1 MNSNTTRREVV
12 ELCRD
17 LATRG
22 YFAAT
27 GGNLALRIGADLIAV
42 TPSAIDYFSMEP
54 QDVAVVR
61 LSDLRQI
68 EGNKP
73 PSVETGLHARLLG
86 ARSDCHCSI
95 HTHQPVASACALLGR
110 PLQVTDA
117 KCQQLLG
124 PSIPMV
130 GYAPSG
136 TRWLAAKLAKA
147 VRPEI
152 NAYLMRNHGAVCC
165 GPDASSTVAR
175 VVALE
180 ELASDYLRDRIRARA
195 ETQPPLRPA
204 LERLLD
210 SFT

>member
-1 MNSNTTRREVV
+1 MNNDTIRREVV

-27 GGNLALRIGADLIAV
+27 GGNLALRIEADRIAV
-42 TPSAIDYFSMEP
+42 TPSATDYFSMEP
-54 QDVAVVR
+54 EDVAVVR
-61 LSDLRQI
+61 LSDLRQL

-110 PLQVTDA
+110 PLKVVDSRR
-117 KCQQLLG
+117 QQLLG

-136 TRWLAAKLAKA
+136 TRWLAGKLAKA
-147 VRPEI
+147 IRPDI

-180 ELASDYLRDRIRARA
+180 ELASDYLRDLIRARA
-195 ETQPPLRPA
+195 AAHSPLRPA
-204 LERLLD
+204 LEQIGRAHV
-210 SFT
+210 

>member
-1 MNSNTTRREVV
+1 MNTNGVRQEVV

-17 LATRG
+17 LARRG

-27 GGNLALRIGADLIAV
+27 GGNLALRVGADLIAV
-42 TPSAIDYFSMEP
+42 TPSATDYFSMGP
-54 QDVAVVR
+54 DDVAVVR
-61 LSDLRQI
+61 LSDLRQL

-73 PSVETGLHARLLG
+73 PSVETGLHARLLS
-86 ARSDCHCSI
+86 ARPDCHCSI

-110 PLQVTDA
+110 PLTVTDPGR
-117 KCQQLLG
+117 QQLLG
-124 PSIPMV
+124 PRIPMV

-136 TRWLAAKLAKA
+136 TGWLASKLARA
-147 VRPEI
+147 IRPDI

-165 GPDASSTVAR
+165 GPDAGSTVER

-180 ELASDYLRDRIRARA
+180 ELASDHLRDRIRARA
-195 ETQPPLRPA
+195 AAQPSLRPV